1 MLNGKK
7 FAPGSMCPM
16 LGKACVGEQCAWWTH
31 LRGMNP
37 QTGQEIDKEE
47 CAIATLPILLVEN
60 SRQQYSTGAAVE
72 SFRNEMVKGN
82 DLLASAL
89 LERPLLPPGIRMIER
104 GKDE

>member
-16 LGKACVGEQCAWWTH
+16 LGKACVESQCAWWTH

-37 QTGQEIDKEE
+37 QTGQEIDQQA
-47 CAIATLPILLVEN
+47 CAMVTLPVLLIEN
-60 SRQQYSTGAAVE
+60 SQQQRSTGAAVE

-82 DLLASAL
+82 DQLASVL
-89 LERPLLPPGIRMIER
+89 LERTLLPPGIRMIER
-104 GKDE
+104 GEDE